1 MKTKILSLIIMSIM
15 FTGALTVQNS
25 YSQTNNVLLEFCT
38 GTWCPWCP
46 CGDYT
51 IQNILQNYPN
61 TMVLAYHGPLNYGGD
76 PFTTFNGY
84 NIINLFGFSGY
95 PTGVIGR
102 RSGIIIWSSWNN
114 PVVNQS
120 NTVIPSVSY
129 SVTKTYNPSTRQLQV
144 TANVTSLR
152 QIDTNTN
159 INFVI
164 TEGNIVY
171 SQANNAA
178 CTTWTGNYTHDWLV
192 RNMVNGPTGEALST
206 SSWAANTVKT
216 ASWTTT
222 LDNSWV
228 DANCHI
234 NVFVY
239 FATGSLSSNSYV
251 QQTYKQDVI
260 PLGIHNQN
268 TKIPANFSLSQ
279 NYPNPFNP
287 TTNIKFAIPKEGN
300 VSLKVYDMLGNVVAT
315 FIDGYLKAG
324 TYNAEFDGSNYSSGI
339 YFYQLNANGF
349 SETKKMS
356 LIK

>member
-1 MKTKILSLIIMSIM
+1 MKKMFLPLFIIAAVFVFRADLYAQS
-15 FTGALTVQNS
+15 
-25 YSQTNNVLLEFCT
+25 NNVLLEFST
-38 GTWCPWCP
+38 GTWCQWCP
-46 CGDYT
+46 CGDNAVE
-51 IQNILQNYPN
+51 NILQNFPN
-61 TMVLAYHGPLNYGGD
+61 TMVLAYHGGGGGD
-76 PFTTFNGY
+76 PFQSFNG
-84 NIINLFGFSGY
+84 NSILSLLGIGSAY
-95 PTGVIGR
+95 PTGVVGR
-102 RSGIIIWSSWNN
+102 RTGVIGWNVWNN

-120 NTVIPSVSY
+120 YTVQPSVSY

-164 TEGNIVY
+164 TEDGVVY
-171 SQANNAA
+171 SQINNGV
-178 CTTWTGNYTHDWLV
+178 CTTWTGSYTHKWIV
-192 RNMVNGPTGEALST
+192 RNMVNGATGEALST
-206 SSWAANTVKT
+206 GSWAANTVKT

-228 DANCHI
+228 DANCNV

-239 FATGSLSSNSYV
+239 FATGNLSSDSYI
-251 QQTYKQDVI
+251 QQTYKQAII
-260 PLGIHNQN
+260 PSGINSQN
-268 TKIPANFSLSQ
+268 NKIPMNYSLSQ

-287 TTNIKFAIPKEGN
+287 STNIKFAIPKEGN
-300 VSLKVYDMLGNVVAT
+300 VSLKVYDMLGNVVTT
-315 FIDGYLKAG
+315 FVDGYMKAG
-324 TYNAEFDGSNYSSGI
+324 TYNAEFDGSNFASGI